1 LKRNHKLKLLY
12 ALLILLSLFLLY
24 GSVKLSDPRLA
35 AQNAAETAALSHEGT
50 WFVLGVLMSPLIYE
64 N

>member
-1 LKRNHKLKLLY
+1 MLY

-50 WFVLGVLMSPLIYE
+50 WFVLGVLMSPLIYG